1 MSGGH
6 KQRGERLCIVE
17 DETSCIFGANDAW
30 VFTMEIVLKALDV
43 ACCFPLGHGQV
54 VEKIVATGG
63 GSGAWYFVGI
73 VNNVLEGTKHELAH
87 QLAIPF
93 ALHDEIVASKASHR
107 SPIDDAV
114 FPFRVV
120 AKECGNDVLDSVDGR
135 NLQGRFLIGGCH
147 TYVVCSDALI
157 ANFVLTRNVDARHK
171 VAMVYLEGG
180 Y

>member
-1 MSGGH
+1 MTCWGE
-6 KQRGERLCIVE
+6 ERLCIVE
-17 DETSCIFGANDAW
+17 DEASCIFGTDDAR

-93 ALHDEIVASKASHR
+93 ALHDEIVASKASHG

-135 NLQGRFLIGGCH
+135 NLQGRFLIGGSH
-147 TYVVCSDALI
+147 TYVVCGDALI